1 MQRQAYRSSCEFF
14 GGGVRFRTNPRAS
27 LTSQNTKVTR
37 VVTTVTR
44 LDTPKPHRYHLRF
57 RFQHGTSPRV
67 MFESLSD
74 KLKRTLK
81 NLRGEGVLTKEH
93 VDAALREIRLAL
105 LEADVNY
112 KVAKDFIASV
122 QQKAE
127 GQQVWQELKPSE
139 QVVKIVFDELVE
151 LLGGQS
157 SRLVFTKQLPNTVM
171 VVGLQGSGK
180 TTSTGKI
187 ARWLAKNQERKPLL
201 LSVDVYRPAAR
212 EQLRVIAKATGQQIF
227 EYPESNDPLT
237 LVREAQKHAQQ
248 TGFDTLLIDT
258 AGRLHI
264 DDELMEELVNIKNE
278 THPVKILFVADAMTG
293 QDAVRSAEESHRR
306 IGITGVI
313 LTKMDGDARG
323 GAALSIKQVTG
334 QPVKFVGVGERYD
347 ALEPFYPD
355 RVAQRILGMGDVLSL
370 IEEVQAKVDQEE
382 AEEQL
387 KKLQKNEFT
396 LDDFR
401 SQLRQVKKLG
411 SFSKIMKLLPDQ
423 LLGGMGMPQLN
434 DEQSA
439 MMEKELKRTEA
450 IIDSMTWAER
460 NDHRILNANRRR
472 RIARG
477 SGTNVTAV
485 NQLIKQYVEMRQM
498 MRQLSSSGLFG
509 GGGLK
514 SKMLRKMTGMPD
526 MAGFS
531 GDDGELPQLPTGP
544 MGASPSRRSKKKQHK
559 RKRKKRK

>member
-1 MQRQAYRSSCEFF
+1 
-14 GGGVRFRTNPRAS
+14 
-27 LTSQNTKVTR
+27 
-37 VVTTVTR
+37 
-44 LDTPKPHRYHLRF
+44 
-57 RFQHGTSPRV
+57 

-81 NLRGEGVLTKEH
+81 SLRGEGVLTKEH

-112 KVAKDFIASV
+112 KVAKDFITAV
-122 QQKAE
+122 KEKAE
-127 GQQVWQELKPSE
+127 GQQVWLELKPSE

-157 SRLVFTKQLPNTVM
+157 SRLVFTKTAPNTVM
-171 VVGLQGSGK
+171 IVGLQGSGK

-187 ARWLAKNQERKPLL
+187 ARWLAANQQRKPLL
-201 LSVDVYRPAAR
+201 LSTDVYRPAAR
-212 EQLRVIAKATGQQIF
+212 EQLKVIAKATGQSIF
-227 EYPESNDPLT
+227 EKPETNDPLELT
-237 LVREAQKHAQQ
+237 RGALQHARD
-248 TGFDTLLIDT
+248 TGYDTLLIDT

-264 DDELMEELVNIKNE
+264 DDELMEELVKIKSE
-278 THPVKILFVADAMTG
+278 THPVEILFVADAMTG
-293 QDAVRSAEESHRR
+293 QDAVRSAEEFHRR
-306 IGITGVI
+306 VGITGVV

-370 IEEVQAKVDQEE
+370 IEQVQDKIDQADAE
-382 AEEQL
+382 AQL
-387 KKLQKNEFT
+387 EKLQRNQFT

-411 SFSKIMKLLPDQ
+411 SFSKILKLLPDQ
-423 LLGGMGMPQLN
+423 LLGGVGMPDLT

-439 MMEKELKRTEA
+439 MMEKEMRRTEA
-450 IIDSMTWAER
+450 IIDSMTREER
-460 NDHRILNANRRR
+460 VNHMILNANRRR

-477 SGTNVTAV
+477 SGTTVQQV
-485 NQLIKQYVEMRQM
+485 NALIKQYTEMRRM
-498 MRQLSSSGLFG
+498 MQGMFS
-509 GGGLK
+509 GGGLRG
-514 SKMLRKMTGMPD
+514 KMMRR
-526 MAGFS
+526 MAGMS
-531 GDDGELPQLPTGP
+531 GMEGEGDSMLPGLPPGLP
-544 MGASPSRRSKKKQHK
+544 GSSRRKKKK
-559 RKRKKRK
+559 KKRRR

>member
-1 MQRQAYRSSCEFF
+1 
-14 GGGVRFRTNPRAS
+14 
-27 LTSQNTKVTR
+27 
-37 VVTTVTR
+37 
-44 LDTPKPHRYHLRF
+44 
-57 RFQHGTSPRV
+57 

-93 VDAALREIRLAL
+93 VNAALREIRLAL

-112 KVAKDFIASV
+112 KVAKDFITSV
-122 QQKAE
+122 QEKAE
-127 GQQVWQELKPSE
+127 GQQVWQELKPSQ

-157 SRLVFTKQLPNTVM
+157 SRLVFTRQIPNTVM

-187 ARWLAKNQERKPLL
+187 ARWLAANQDRKPLL

-212 EQLRVIAKATGQQIF
+212 EQLKVIAKATGQQIF
-227 EYPESNDPLT
+227 EYPQSDDPLT

-248 TGFDTLLIDT
+248 IGFDTLLIDT

-264 DDELMEELVNIKNE
+264 DDELMEELVSIKKE
-278 THPVKILFVADAMTG
+278 THPVEILFVADAMTG
-293 QDAVRSAEESHRR
+293 QDAVRSAEEFHRR

-355 RVAQRILGMGDVLSL
+355 RVAQRILGMGDVLSF
-370 IEEVQAKVDQEE
+370 IEEAQANLDQKE

-401 SQLRQVKKLG
+401 SQLRQVKKIG
-411 SFSKIMKLLPDQ
+411 SLSKIMKMLPDQ
-423 LLGGMGMPQLN
+423 VLDGMGMPQLN
-434 DEQSA
+434 EEQSQ

-450 IIDSMTWAER
+450 IIDSMTWEER

-477 SGTNVTAV
+477 SGTSVTSV

-498 MRQLSSSGLFG
+498 MRQLSSAGVFG
-509 GGGLK
+509 GGGFK

-526 MAGFS
+526 MAGFA
-531 GDDGELPQLPTGP
+531 GAEGEMPSLPSLPAGP
-544 MGASPSRRSKKKQHK
+544 SKKKLK
-559 RKRKKRK
+559 KKRKKRRR

>member
-1 MQRQAYRSSCEFF
+1 
-14 GGGVRFRTNPRAS
+14 
-27 LTSQNTKVTR
+27 
-37 VVTTVTR
+37 
-44 LDTPKPHRYHLRF
+44 
-57 RFQHGTSPRV
+57 

-122 QQKAE
+122 KEKAE
-127 GQQVWQELKPSE
+127 GQQVWQELRPSE
-139 QVVKIVFDELVE
+139 QVVKIVYDELVDM
-151 LLGGQS
+151 LGGQS
-157 SRLVFTKQLPNTVM
+157 SRLVFTRQIPNVVM
-171 VVGLQGSGK
+171 IVGLQGSGK

-187 ARWLAKNQERKPLL
+187 ARWLAANQQRKPLL

-212 EQLRVIAKATGQQIF
+212 EQLKVIAKATGQQIF
-227 EYPESNDPLT
+227 EQTETNDPLT
-237 LVREAQKHAQQ
+237 LVREAFKHAQQ

-264 DDELMEELVNIKNE
+264 DEELMDELANIKNE
-278 THPVKILFVADAMTG
+278 THPVEILFVADAMTG
-293 QDAVRSAEESHRR
+293 QDAVRSAEEFHKR
-306 IGITGVI
+306 IGITGVV

-323 GAALSIKQVTG
+323 GAALSIKQVIG
-334 QPVKFVGVGERYD
+334 QPVKFVGVGEKYD

-370 IEEVQAKVDQEE
+370 IEQVQDKIDQDDAE
-382 AEEQL
+382 AQL
-387 KKLQKNEFT
+387 AKLQKNQFT

-411 SFSKIMKLLPDQ
+411 SFSKILKLLPDQ
-423 LLGGMGMPQLN
+423 LLGGVGMPDLT
-434 DEQSA
+434 DEQSE

-450 IIDSMTWAER
+450 IIDSMTREER
-460 NDHRILNANRRR
+460 MNHMILNANRRR

-477 SGTNVTAV
+477 SGTTVQQV
-485 NQLIKQYVEMRQM
+485 NSLVKQYTEMRRM
-498 MRQLSSSGLFG
+498 MQQLSSSGMFG
-509 GGGLK
+509 GGGVGG
-514 SKMLRKMTGMPD
+514 KMMRRMAGMPNMD
-526 MAGFS
+526 FGDGDPMMAG
-531 GDDGELPQLPTGP
+531 LPAG
-544 MGASPSRRSKKKQHK
+544 PSRKKKK
-559 RKRKKRK
+559 KKKKRR

>member
-1 MQRQAYRSSCEFF
+1 
-14 GGGVRFRTNPRAS
+14 
-27 LTSQNTKVTR
+27 
-37 VVTTVTR
+37 
-44 LDTPKPHRYHLRF
+44 
-57 RFQHGTSPRV
+57 
-67 MFESLSD
+67 
-74 KLKRTLK
+74 
-81 NLRGEGVLTKEH
+81 
-93 VDAALREIRLAL
+93 
-105 LEADVNY
+105 
-112 KVAKDFIASV
+112 
-122 QQKAE
+122 
-127 GQQVWQELKPSE
+127 
-139 QVVKIVFDELVE
+139 
-151 LLGGQS
+151 
-157 SRLVFTKQLPNTVM
+157 M

-187 ARWLAKNQERKPLL
+187 ARWLSKNQERKPLL

-212 EQLRVIAKATGQQIF
+212 EQLKVIAKATGQQIF

-264 DDELMEELVNIKNE
+264 DDELMEELVHIKNE
-278 THPVKILFVADAMTG
+278 THPVEILFVADAMTG
-293 QDAVRSAEESHRR
+293 QDAVRSAEEFHRR
-306 IGITGVI
+306 VGITGVI

-370 IEEVQAKVDQEE
+370 IEEVQEKVDQEE

-434 DEQSA
+434 EEQSA

-450 IIDSMTWAER
+450 IIDSMTWHER

-477 SGTNVTAV
+477 SGTNVAAV

-514 SKMLRKMTGMPD
+514 CKMLRKMTGMPD
-526 MAGFS
+526 MAGFA
-531 GDDGELPQLPTGP
+531 GEDGEMPQLPAGP
-544 MGASPSRRSKKKQHK
+544 AGALGPGRKKHK
-559 RKRKKRK
+559 KKRKKRRK